1 VLVCHCRVV
10 SERQIDEAL
19 AAGASD
25 TRSVVRATRAGTGCG
40 GCLSSLR
47 ARIEE
52 ALAPAPAGCGSPAS
66 AAALAG

>member
-1 VLVCHCRVV
+1 MLVCHCRVV

-25 TRSVVRATRAGTGCG
+25 ARAVVRATRAGTGCG

-47 ARIEE
+47 ARIEQ
-52 ALAPAPAGCGSPAS
+52 ALAPDAAPAPA
-66 AAALAG
+66 LAG

>member
-10 SERQIDEAL
+10 SDRQVDAAI

-25 TRSVVRATRAGTGCG
+25 ARSVVRATHAGTGCG
-40 GCLSSLR
+40 GCLTSLR

-52 ALAPAPAGCGSPAS
+52 ALAPQST

>member
-10 SERQIDEAL
+10 SDRQLDAAIS
-19 AAGASD
+19 AGAHD
-25 TRSVVRATRAGTGCG
+25 ARALVRATHAGTGCG

-47 ARIEE
+47 ARIEQ
-52 ALAPAPAGCGSPAS
+52 ALAPDTAAP

>member
-1 VLVCHCRVV
+1 MLVCHCRVV
-10 SERQIDEAL
+10 SDRQVDAAL

-25 TRSVVRATRAGTGCG
+25 LRTVVRSTHAGTGCG

-52 ALAPAPAGCGSPAS
+52 ALAPHPVEQ
-66 AAALAG
+66 ALAG